1 MSVRSLSLLT
11 TFAAVLAFGAD
22 WPQWRGPDRDASA
35 ASTESALRS
44 LPADPKTIWRHR
56 TGPGWASPVVAAGR
70 VFFADAQGGREI
82 LHALDAS
89 DGQEQ
94 WHADIDAVM
103 HDEQGPDG
111 PRGAPLIDGDRVFYQ
126 SCLGELQS
134 RRVADG
140 TLIWRTNFRKDFGS
154 PWLGE
159 DSVIPGAAEHG
170 YTASPLLAGGHLIAC
185 VGSTNGAG
193 IVAFDLRSGAVRW
206 KSQDDLAAYA
216 APIVARLA
224 EETQVICFT
233 VSGLVSVRP
242 SNGRVLWRVP
252 LKTNYGRNCLTPV
265 VVGDRVITGSYQSG
279 LLGVQVTRR
288 DDTWMASRVW
298 TNTTATMNFASP
310 VAAGAFVY
318 GVGPDKNLVCV
329 EASTGRTAWSQPGP
343 FSGSAGNSF
352 AAILRI
358 GGPMLV
364 VADSGEALL
373 LADDPTAFREL
384 GRTQVCGRTW
394 SHPAYAEGR
403 LYVQDGLS
411 GPGNLRCIE
420 LHPNP

>member
-1 MSVRSLSLLT
+1 MHVRRFLLFT
-11 TFAAVLAFGAD
+11 TVAAFLTSAAD
-22 WPQWRGPDRDASA
+22 WPQWRGPHRDGSA
-35 ASTESALRS
+35 WDTEPPLNS
-44 LPADPKTIWRHR
+44 LPADSRIVWRLR

-70 VFFADAQGGREI
+70 VFYADAQGGREI
-82 LHALDAS
+82 LHALDAT
-89 DGQEQ
+89 DGTER

-111 PRGAPLIDGDRVFYQ
+111 PRGVPLVDGERVFYQ

-170 YTASPLLAGGHLIAC
+170 YTASPLLAGGYLIAC

-193 IVAFDLRSGAVRW
+193 IVAFDPGSGAVRW

-216 APIVARLA
+216 APIVASLA
-224 EETQVICFT
+224 GETQVICFT
-233 VSGLVSVRP
+233 VSGLVSIRP
-242 SNGRVLWRVP
+242 SDGRVLWRVP

-288 DDTWMASRVW
+288 EETWTATRVW

-310 VAAGAFVY
+310 VGAGRFVY
-318 GVGPDKNLVCV
+318 GVGPEKNLVCV
-329 EASTGRTAWSQPGP
+329 EAATGRTAWSQPGP

-358 GGPMLV
+358 GDTLLAV
-364 VADSGEALL
+364 TDSGEALL
-373 LADDPTAFREL
+373 LAEDPTAYREL

-394 SHPAYAEGR
+394 SHPAYADGR

-411 GPGNLRCIE
+411 GPGNLRCLE
-420 LHPNP
+420 LRPGP

>member
-1 MSVRSLSLLT
+1 MIVHRLLL
-11 TFAAVLAFGAD
+11 FLPAAAFLASAAN
-22 WPQWRGPDRDASA
+22 WPQWRGPDRSGSSLD
-35 ASTESALRS
+35 TEPPLRS
-44 LPADPKTIWRHR
+44 LPADPRIIWRQR
-56 TGPGWASPVVAAGR
+56 TGPGWASPVVDAGR

-82 LHALDAS
+82 LHALDATN
-89 DGQEQ
+89 GKEQ
-94 WHADIDAVM
+94 WRADIDAVM

-111 PRGAPLIDGDRVFYQ
+111 PRGAPLVHRDQVFYQ
-126 SCLGELQS
+126 SCLGELQC
-134 RRVADG
+134 RRVTDG
-140 TLIWRTNFRKDFGS
+140 TLLWRTNFRKDFGS

-193 IVAFDLRSGAVRW
+193 IVAFDPASGAVHW

-216 APIVARLA
+216 SPIAAHLDG
-224 EETQVICFT
+224 ESQVICFT

-242 SNGRVLWRVP
+242 SDGRVLWRIP

-265 VVGDRVITGSYQSG
+265 AMGDRVITGSYQSG
-279 LLGVQVTRR
+279 LLGVQISRR
-288 DDTWMASRVW
+288 EATWTATRVW
-298 TNTTATMNFASP
+298 TNTAATMNFASP
-310 VAAGAFVY
+310 VAAGEFLY
-318 GVGPDKNLVCV
+318 GVGPEKNLVCV
-329 EASTGRTAWSQPGP
+329 NAASGRTAWSQPGP

-358 GGPMLV
+358 GDTLLV
-364 VADSGEALL
+364 VTDSGEALL
-373 LADDPTAFREL
+373 LADDPTAYREL

-394 SHPAYAEGR
+394 SHPAYADGR

-420 LHPNP
+420 LRPNP